1 LKNKN
6 ILVVSY
12 SQSGQLDAILKS
24 LLSPLYESD
33 TINIVHKYISPK
45 IVYPFPWSFMKFM
58 DLFPECVYLDPCEI
72 ENIENDEIEY
82 DLIILAYQ
90 VWFLSPSI
98 PMTSFLKSEYARKK
112 LSHKPVITLIG
123 CRNMW
128 IMAQEK
134 MKSMLNDIGAK
145 LIDNI
150 VLIDQGNSLA
160 TFITTPRWM
169 FTGKK
174 DSLWKIFPKAG
185 ISDEDIRFSSRFGK
199 AILKGLLENKK
210 QNNTSFCHGLG
221 AVCVNEKLIRS
232 EQIGIKSFHIWGKII
247 RKIGKVGDIKRKPI
261 VLLYLFFLILMI
273 ITVVPINMIV
283 QTINRKINKNK
294 VNLQKE
300 YYELPSGSSRERIK
314 EFSQNE

>member
-12 SQSGQLDAILKS
+12 SQSGQIDDILTS
-24 LLSPLYESD
+24 VLSPLENN
-33 TINIVHKYISPK
+33 THINIVHKRIKPK
-45 IVYPFPWSFMKFM
+45 ISYPYPWTFMKFM
-58 DLFPECVYLDPCEI
+58 DVFPETVNLDTCEI
-72 ENIENDEIEY
+72 ESIDDDDLEY
-82 DLIILAYQ
+82 DLVILSYQ

-98 PMTSFLKSEYARKK
+98 PITSFLKSSYAKKK
-112 LSHKPVITLIG
+112 LQNKPVITLIG

-134 MKSMLNDIGAK
+134 MKFLLEQIGAK

-169 FTGKK
+169 LTGKK
-174 DSLWKIFPKAG
+174 DSLWNIFPKAG
-185 ISDEDIRFSSRFGK
+185 VSEEDIASSSRFGK
-199 AILKGLLENKK
+199 AILYGLKK
-210 QNNTSFCHGLG
+210 DKEKECLPLCYGLG
-221 AVCVNEKLIRS
+221 AVQVNEKLIKS
-232 EQIGIKSFHIWGKII
+232 EQIGTKSFSIWGNLI
-247 RKIGKVGDIKRKPI
+247 RKIGKAGETKRKPI
-261 VLLYLFFLILMI
+261 VLLYLAFLILMI
-273 ITVVPINMIV
+273 ITVVPVNMIV

-300 YYELPSGSSRERIK
+300 HYELPSGSSKERIK
-314 EFSQNE
+314 EFF